1 MQIQDDIRDSG
12 DGERSFSAAPPGT
25 PRWVKLFGIAF
36 LILILITAVMVG
48 HGLITGHGP
57 FIHQMH

>member
-1 MQIQDDIRDSG
+1 MQIQDDARDSG
-12 DGERSFSAAPPGT
+12 DCEGPFPTAPPAT

-36 LILILITAVMVG
+36 LILILLIAVMVG

-57 FIHQMH
+57 LTHQMH

>member
-1 MQIQDDIRDSG
+1 MTMQDDARDSG
-12 DGERSFSAAPPGT
+12 NGEPAFSAAPPAP

-36 LILILITAVMVG
+36 LILILLTAVMVG

-57 FIHQMH
+57 FTHQMH